1 MEGAGRAQGG
11 NVATGQVDT
20 KVRCYACG
28 ALGHIGRDCRNR
40 ERFMSGNDAGNF
52 GWVQRRSPST
62 PTRRY

>member
-11 NVATGQVDT
+11 NVTGQVAT

-40 ERFMSGNDAGNF
+40 EKCTSGKDA
-52 GWVQRRSPST
+52 
-62 PTRRY
+62 

>member
-1 MEGAGRAQGG
+1 MEAAGRAQGG
-11 NVATGQVDT
+11 NVTGQVAT

-40 ERFMSGNDAGNF
+40 EKFTSGNDAENL
-52 GWVQRRSPST
+52 GWVQRRSPSS